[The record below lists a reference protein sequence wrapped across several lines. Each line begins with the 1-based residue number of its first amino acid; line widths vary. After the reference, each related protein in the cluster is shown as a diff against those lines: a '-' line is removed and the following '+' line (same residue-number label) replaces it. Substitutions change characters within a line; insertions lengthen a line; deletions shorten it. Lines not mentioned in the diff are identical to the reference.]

1 MLAHL
6 GPILCWPM
14 LTHLRPQESKN
25 GNSKKHRK
33 TREFLMVRGGG
44 VVGGRGGGP
53 SLLRGGGNCRTAMP
67 RPAPGPAGSWPDR
80 RCPPCP
86 PTHPQTTLRR
96 LKSLQFTVY
105 FACGVKKH
113 RFLRCFG
120 PFGGKEFHLG
130 DDVAKP
136 RFLRGFG
143 LQEGAG
149 AAKLAS

>member
-33 TREFLMVRGGG
+33 TREFLMVRWGGWSAAG
-44 VVGGRGGGP
+44 AAAPLSFGEEGIAVRQCHGQ
-53 SLLRGGGNCRTAMP
+53 LRAP
-67 RPAPGPAGSWPDR
+67 RAPDR
-80 RCPPCP
+80 IGATPLPS
-86 PTHPQTTLRR
+86 THPQTTLRR

-120 PFGGKEFHLG
+120 PFGGKGFHLG
-130 DDVAKP
+130 DDVTKP
-136 RFLRGFG
+136 RFLHGFG